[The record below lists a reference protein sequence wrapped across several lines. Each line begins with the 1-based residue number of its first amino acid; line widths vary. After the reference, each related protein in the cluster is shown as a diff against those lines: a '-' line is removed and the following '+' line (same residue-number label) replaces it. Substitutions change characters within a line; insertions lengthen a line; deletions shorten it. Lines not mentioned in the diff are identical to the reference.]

1 MYIVKAEANQVEQI
15 VDMSIRAFETD
26 VNVGGAEGDCP
37 PGFDSIEWHKQMA
50 REGHLYQAMIGKDL
64 VGAAI
69 VFPDET
75 EKSVYIGRIFI
86 DSVYH
91 RKGYGIRLMDCIE
104 KNFPWAAEFDLDTP
118 CWNERTNAFYKRLGY
133 RIIKVEDGFV
143 FYQKRKSEPNKA
155 VLYIHGKGGSAAE
168 CEHYRPLFPEC
179 EVIGLDYQTFTPWET
194 GAEIRAA
201 VEALKAEGKRVI
213 LIANSIGAYFSMNAG
228 IDGMIE
234 KAWFISPIVDMER
247 LITDMMRWANVTE
260 AELEARGMIHTTFGE
275 DLSWDYLRY
284 VRSHPTRWT
293 APTRILYGSRD
304 NLTPFETICD
314 FAEKHNA
321 TLTVMEG
328 GEHWFHTE
336 EQMRFLDEWILGK

>member
-15 VDMSIRAFETD
+15 VDRSIRAFETD

-37 PGFDSIEWHKQMA
+37 PGFDSVEWHQQMA
-50 REGHLYQAMIGKDL
+50 REGHLYQAMIDNDM

-75 EKSVYIGRIFI
+75 KSSVYISKIFI

-118 CWNERTNAFYKRLGY
+118 CWNERTNAFNKRLGY

-143 FYQKRKSEPNKA
+143 FYQKRKSEPNKE

-168 CEHYRPLFPEC
+168 CEYYKPLLPEC

-228 IDGMIE
+228 IDAMIE
-234 KAWFISPIVDMER
+234 KAWFISPIVDMEK

-260 AELEARGMIHTTFGE
+260 AELEARGTIHTAFGE
-275 DLSWDYLRY
+275 DLSWNYLCY
-284 VRSHPTRWT
+284 VRNHPTRWT